1 MADNNNDKNEIL
13 KPTEASK
20 NLGEPAIPSVDKATK
35 GITGS
40 PTLRN
45 VIDVMQQNA
54 DKKEEAMQR
63 KHKREQIINSIAD
76 GVSSLANLYF
86 ASKGAPS
93 VQQTSLTEAAQKRYD
108 KLAEDRRKKQAEMM
122 DLYTKAYLAD
132 QQQANVDRE
141 YNRQVARDEADDAYR
156 NSRAKVTD
164 SQWRQSFERQL
175 RRDNVVDKQ
184 WKMEY
189 DHKQQ
194 QANVE
199 NSLRRQGLAI
209 QQQDYNFRKQ
219 QYDDNNTY
227 YMSVGDEIIAIPT
240 RMLTN
245 NTVAGIFN
253 KIPEEKRKDY
263 LKQRTTTDGSWKDVT
278 EGGYENPSID
288 DMMYAIG
295 IEAEGNRDIATKIKQ
310 LAGVNTHPTRQGA
323 GAPTSRQGAGAP
335 TYRRNTT
342 NTNQGKR
349 KPFSLRNQE

>member
-20 NLGEPAIPSVDKATK
+20 NLGEPAIPSVDKAMK
-35 GITGS
+35 GITGR

-45 VIDVMQQNA
+45 VIDVMQYNA

-122 DLYTKAYLAD
+122 DLYTKAFLAD
-132 QQQANVDRE
+132 QQQENVDRA

-175 RRDNVVDKQ
+175 RRDNVGDEQ
-184 WKMEY
+184 WNKDYEFN
-189 DHKQQ
+189 KQ

-199 NSLRRQGLAI
+199 NSLRRQGLAL
-209 QQQDYNFRKQ
+209 QQQDYNLRKQ
-219 QYDDNNTY
+219 EYDDRNTY
-227 YMSVGDEIIAIPT
+227 YMKTNKGMVSIPASK
-240 RMLTN
+240 LN
-245 NTVAGIFN
+245 PQTVSTIYSM
-253 KIPEEKRKDY
+253 IPEDERKKH
-263 LKQRTTTDGSWKDVT
+263 LKPIYGTDENGYNGNQRKVV
-278 EGGYENPSID
+278 GYETPSID
-288 DMMYAIG
+288 DMMNLIGKHAKDDIISDAI
-295 IEAEGNRDIATKIKQ
+295 NNLATGKKIDLSQKIIIPP
-310 LAGVNTHPTRQGA
+310 A
-323 GAPTSRQGAGAP
+323 
-335 TYRRNTT
+335 
-342 NTNQGKR
+342 K
-349 KPFSLRNQE
+349 

>member
-20 NLGEPAIPSVDKATK
+20 NLGEPAIPSVDKAMK
-35 GITGS
+35 GITGR
-40 PTLRN
+40 PTLGN
-45 VIDVMQQNA
+45 VIEMMQYNA

-132 QQQANVDRE
+132 QQQANVDRA

-175 RRDNVVDKQ
+175 RRDNVGDEQ
-184 WKMEY
+184 WNK
-189 DHKQQ
+189 DHEFKKQ

-199 NSLRRQGLAI
+199 NSLRRQGLAL
-209 QQQDYNFRKQ
+209 QQQDYNLRKRE
-219 QYDDNNTY
+219 YDDKNTY
-227 YMSVGDEIIAIPT
+227 YLNTNKGMVSIPASK
-240 RMLTN
+240 LN
-245 NTVAGIFN
+245 PQTVSTIYSM
-253 KIPEEKRKDY
+253 IPEDERNKHLKPIYGTDEKGYNGNQRK
-263 LKQRTTTDGSWKDVT
+263 VV
-278 EGGYENPSID
+278 GYETPSID
-288 DMMYAIG
+288 DMMNLIGQYANDDNISDA
-295 IEAEGNRDIATKIKQ
+295 IHN
-310 LAGVNTHPTRQGA
+310 LAGVKPPAPHKSGAGNTPNKQGA
-323 GAPTSRQGAGAP
+323 STPAPQ
-335 TYRRNTT
+335 
-342 NTNQGKR
+342 QGKKNKQGKTDR
-349 KPFSLRNQE
+349 SLRAQ

>member
-1 MADNNNDKNEIL
+1 MADNNNEKKVLGPVEG
-13 KPTEASK
+13 TK
-20 NLGEPAIPSVDKATK
+20 NLAESTPAPSIPSSDKAMK
-35 GITGS
+35 GITGR

-45 VIDVMQQNA
+45 VIDVMQYNA

-156 NSRAKVTD
+156 NSRAKVAD
-164 SQWRQSFERQL
+164 SQWRQSFERQMH
-175 RRDNVVDKQ
+175 RDNVGDSQ
-184 WKMEY
+184 WKQEF

-209 QQQDYNFRKQ
+209 QQQEFNQRQREYNDR
-219 QYDDNNTY
+219 NTY
-227 YMSVGDEIIAIPT
+227 YLKTNKGMVSIPASK
-240 RMLTN
+240 LN
-245 NTVAGIFN
+245 PQTVSTIYSM
-253 KIPEEKRKDY
+253 IPEDDRKKHLKPIYGDGIGY
-263 LKQRTTTDGSWKDVT
+263 DGKQRQVV
-278 EGGYENPSID
+278 GYETPSID
-288 DMMYAIG
+288 DMMNLIGQYANDDEISNA
-295 IEAEGNRDIATKIKQ
+295 IHN
-310 LAGVNTHPTRQGA
+310 LAGVNPPTPPKSGASQQGSNGSTPQQGKKNRQG
-323 GAPTSRQGAGAP
+323 
-335 TYRRNTT
+335 
-342 NTNQGKR
+342 
-349 KPFSLRNQE
+349 KPARSIKIQ